1 MTKIALM
8 VSPSLLKYGE
18 KKISQKILF
27 MGTNFAQKIYR
38 GIVLHG
44 GNNDKN
50 IPRGERFQNVFS
62 SNLNFVNLKIFTSH
76 GGIFT

>member
-8 VSPSLLKYGE
+8 VSPSPLKYGQE
-18 KKISQKILF
+18 KIFQKIIF
-27 MGTNFAQKIYR
+27 TGTNFVRKIYR

-50 IPRGERFQNVFS
+50 IPRGKRFT
-62 SNLNFVNLKIFTSH
+62 KCIF
-76 GGIFT
+76 